1 MEEQEVIFKIC
12 EIKTKN
18 NMYPINSANSQIK
31 KAIALALEFGK
42 RQAEK
47 EIFDIFDKYAC
58 IKNDKWYLELKKRHL
73 ENQITRRRR

>member
-58 IKNDKWYLELKKRHL
+58 IKNDKWYLELK
-73 ENQITRRRR
+73 ENQKQKAKVRRFK